1 MRFSD
6 EMLMAY
12 ADGELDLVARA
23 EIEAA
28 MARDPSVA
36 RAVERHRA
44 MAVRLRKSYEGVLDE
59 PLPPALAVLAGDE
72 EAATVVDLA
81 AVRDPRF
88 DPARWRLPAWSA
100 IAVSVLIGVL
110 VGVLLVRGAAS
121 PYEETPAGLVARG
134 ELANGLESELA
145 SAPGASN
152 VAIGVSF
159 RHRDGRYCRT
169 FTFRHGTAVAGLAC
183 RGRDDWKIE
192 VLADAPVQAGEVRT
206 AASMPVPVLRAV
218 DAAIDGE
225 PLDAKAEAAARD
237 VSWRNLGKMAE

>member
-23 EIEAA
+23 EVEAA
-28 MARDPSVA
+28 MASDPAVA

-44 MAVRLRKSYEGVLDE
+44 VAAKLRKAYEGVLDE

-72 EAATVVDLA
+72 EAAAVVDLA
-81 AVRDPRF
+81 AARNARF
-88 DPARWRLPAWSA
+88 GPARWRLPAWSA

-110 VGVLLVRGAAS
+110 VGVLLVRGSAS

-134 ELANGLESELA
+134 ELADGLESALA
-145 SAPGASN
+145 SMSADSN

-169 FTFRHGTAVAGLAC
+169 FTFRHGTSVAGLAC

-192 VLADAPVQAGEVRT
+192 LLADAPVEAGDVRA
-206 AASMPVPVLRAV
+206 AASMPAPVARAV
-218 DAAIDGE
+218 DVAIAGE
-225 PLDAKAEAAARD
+225 PFDAKAEAAAREAG
-237 VSWRNLGKMAE
+237 WRNAGNVAE

>member
-28 MARDPSVA
+28 MASDPAVA

-44 MAVRLRKSYEGVLDE
+44 MSAKVRKAYEPVLDE

-72 EAATVVDLA
+72 DAAKVVDLA
-81 AVRDPRF
+81 AVREGRF

-110 VGVLLVRGAAS
+110 VGVLLVRGSAS
-121 PYEETPAGLVARG
+121 PYEETADGLVARG
-134 ELANGLESELA
+134 ELADGLETALA

-152 VAIGVSF
+152 IAIGVSF
-159 RHRDGRYCRT
+159 RHRDGRFCRS
-169 FTFRHGTAVAGLAC
+169 FTFRHGTSVAGLAC

-192 VLADAPVQAGEVRT
+192 VLADAPVEAGELRT
-206 AASMPVPVLRAV
+206 AASMPAALARAIDV
-218 DAAIDGE
+218 AIDGE
-225 PLDAKAEAAARD
+225 PLDARAEAAARAAG
-237 VSWRNLGKMAE
+237 WRNGANVAE

>member
-28 MARDPSVA
+28 MAQDPAVA

-44 MAVRLRKSYEGVLDE
+44 MALKLKKAYEDVLDE
-59 PLPPALAVLAGDE
+59 PLPPALALLAGDE
-72 EAATVVDLA
+72 EAAKVVELA
-81 AVRDPRF
+81 AVRDRRF

-110 VGVLLVRGAAS
+110 VGVLLVRGDAS

-134 ELANGLESELA
+134 ELADALESALA
-145 SAPGASN
+145 SAPGTSK

-159 RHRDGRYCRT
+159 RHRDGRFCRS
-169 FTFRHGTAVAGLAC
+169 FTFRHGTSVAGLAC

-192 VLADAPVQAGEVRT
+192 VLADAPVEAGEVRA
-206 AASMPVPVLRAV
+206 AASMPAPVVRAV
-218 DAAIDGE
+218 DVAIDGE
-225 PLDAKAEAAARD
+225 PLDASEEAAAREAG
-237 VSWRNLGKMAE
+237 WR

>member
-1 MRFSD
+1 MRFSE
-6 EMLMAY
+6 EMLMAF

-28 MARDPSVA
+28 MAGDPAVA

-44 MAVRLRKSYEGVLDE
+44 MSAQLRKAYESVLDE

-81 AVRDPRF
+81 AARNARF

-110 VGVLLVRGAAS
+110 VGVLLMRGADS
-121 PYEETPAGLVARG
+121 PYEETPGGLVARG
-134 ELANGLESELA
+134 ELADGLESELA
-145 SAPGASN
+145 SAPGGSN
-152 VAIGVSF
+152 IAIGVSF
-159 RHRDGRYCRT
+159 RHRDGRFCRT
-169 FTFRHGTAVAGLAC
+169 FTFRHGTSVAGLAC

-192 VLADAPVQAGEVRT
+192 LLADAPVDAGEVRT
-206 AASMPVPVLRAV
+206 AASMPASVARAV
-218 DAAIDGE
+218 DVAIAGE
-225 PLDAKAEAAARD
+225 PFDAKAEAAAREAG
-237 VSWRNLGKMAE
+237 WRNTGNVAE

>member
-12 ADGELDLVARA
+12 ADGELDLVACA

-28 MARDPSVA
+28 MAGDPALA

-44 MAVRLRKSYEGVLDE
+44 MSAKVRKAYESVLDE

-72 EAATVVDLA
+72 EAANVVELLA
-81 AVRDPRF
+81 ARERRF
-88 DPARWRLPAWSA
+88 DPSRWRLPAWSA

-134 ELANGLESELA
+134 ELADGLESELA
-145 SAPGASN
+145 ASPSGSN
-152 VAIGVSF
+152 IAIGVSF
-159 RHRDGRYCRT
+159 RHRDGRFCRT
-169 FTFRHGTAVAGLAC
+169 FTFRHGTSVAGLAC

-192 VLADAPVQAGEVRT
+192 LLADAPVEAGDVRA
-206 AASMPVPVLRAV
+206 AASMPAPVARAV
-218 DAAIDGE
+218 DVAIAGE
-225 PLDAKAEAAARD
+225 PFDAKAEVAAREAG
-237 VSWRNLGKMAE
+237 WRNAGNVAE

>member
-28 MARDPSVA
+28 MAGDPAVA

-44 MAVRLRKSYEGVLDE
+44 MSSKVRKAYEGVLDE
-59 PLPPALAVLAGDE
+59 PLPPALAILAGDE
-72 EAATVVDLA
+72 EAANVVDLA
-81 AVRDPRF
+81 AAREARF

-110 VGVLLVRGAAS
+110 VGVLLVRGSDS
-121 PYEETPAGLVARG
+121 PYEETPNGLVARG
-134 ELANGLESELA
+134 ELADRLESSLA
-145 SAPGASN
+145 SEPGGSN

-159 RHRDGRYCRT
+159 KHRDGRYCRS
-169 FTFRHGTAVAGLAC
+169 FTFRHGTSVAGLAC
-183 RGRDDWKIE
+183 RARDDWKIE
-192 VLADAPVQAGEVRT
+192 VLADAPVEAGEVRT
-206 AASMPVPVLRAV
+206 AASMPPPVARAV
-218 DAAIDGE
+218 DVAIDGE
-225 PLDAKAEAAARD
+225 PLDAKAEAAARAAG
-237 VSWRNLGKMAE
+237 WR